1 MLMYIT
7 INKSRE
13 EKYREYQREQK
24 RDFDNMIVYVI
35 ICVCVYEDV
44 AYTEKIIFCLFDTFN
59 QV

>member
-35 ICVCVYEDV
+35 ICVCM
-44 AYTEKIIFCLFDTFN
+44 KMLLI
-59 QV
+59 QRK